1 MAGWKKLFSSSGE
14 HRVTPP
20 AKPLPVRNRIVIEHG
35 DQPFRLILGKQE
47 LHFHPETA
55 LAGTGKP
62 AAKDWLVIDPQNF
75 YSTISGF
82 ARIRRGETVLV
93 GRGNQEWDRLLG
105 FPKSVVKRHLKISN
119 NKGDLALKPLDP
131 DGETAFAGMANSDDA
146 GRFEALR
153 MKNLKRLRK
162 IFGGPVGMLEPD
174 AALETLKNVNAILYD
189 EAYRPRDWKGRPG
202 GVLDLPGELTPI
214 IVSDLHA
221 RVDNLLKVLS
231 ENNFL
236 DGLMAGTACLIFLGD
251 AVHSELDGELEDM
264 DSSVLIMDLIL
275 NLKERFPANVFY
287 LRGNHDSFSPE
298 VGKGGVPQGVLLR
311 KRLRE
316 LRGKAYERRMAL
328 FFESLAYVART
339 PDFIACHAGPPRS
352 EVAFEKLVNVRRHRE
367 LATDLVMGRLKQA
380 RFPTG
385 YSKSEVKKFRRSLGV
400 DKALPFLVGHSPLSR
415 NETVWLNAGEIENFH
430 IFFSALPHCL
440 GVFVRT
446 GGVMVPLC
454 YPGEPLL
461 DLVNGM

>member
-1 MAGWKKLFSSSGE
+1 MAGWKKLFSSSGD
-14 HRVTPP
+14 HRVAPP
-20 AKPLPVRNRIVIEHG
+20 AKPMPVRGRIGIDHG

-47 LHFHPETA
+47 LHFHPEVA
-55 LAGTGKP
+55 LASKGKP
-62 AAKDWLVIDPQNF
+62 AARDWLVIDPQRF

-93 GRGNQEWDRLLG
+93 GRENREWDQLLD

-131 DGETAFAGMANSDDA
+131 DGETAIAGLANADDA
-146 GRFEALR
+146 GRFEARRL
-153 MKNLKRLRK
+153 KNLKRLRK
-162 IFGGPVGMLEPD
+162 IFGGPIRMLEPD
-174 AALETLKNVNAILYD
+174 AALETLRNVNAILHR
-189 EAYRPRDWKGRPG
+189 EAYRPLDWKGRPG
-202 GVLDLPGELTPI
+202 GVLDLPGDLTPI

-231 ENNFL
+231 ENSFL
-236 DGLMAGTACLIFLGD
+236 DGLAAGTACLICLGD
-251 AVHSELDGELEDM
+251 AVHSELDGELEEM
-264 DSSVLIMDLIL
+264 DSSVLMMDLIL
-275 NLKERFPANVFY
+275 KLKERFPANVFY
-287 LRGNHDSFSPE
+287 LRGNHDSFSPD

-328 FFESLAYVART
+328 FFERLAYVART

-352 EVAFEKLVNVRRHRE
+352 EVAFEKLVNVRQHPN
-367 LATDLVMGRLKQA
+367 LAMDMVLGRLK
-380 RFPTG
+380 RPNFPTG
-385 YSKSEVKKFRRSLGV
+385 FGKGEVKKFRRSLGV
-400 DKALPFLVGHSPLSR
+400 DKALPFLVGHNPLSR
-415 NETVWLNAGEIENFH
+415 HATVWPNAGEIENFH
-430 IFFSALPHCL
+430 ILFSALPHRL
-440 GVFVRT
+440 AVYVRI

-461 DLVNGM
+461 DLLNGR